1 MSPLLVDFELC
12 GQTVVTH
19 DQGHLVLSAAVAL
32 GKYAYPQRGK
42 MANESHAK
50 GTGSKDREARTKIE
64 PIAENLWNEALISL
78 LKETLWHAVCGA
90 SG

>member
-1 MSPLLVDFELC
+1 
-12 GQTVVTH
+12 
-19 DQGHLVLSAAVAL
+19 
-32 GKYAYPQRGK
+32 
-42 MANESHAK
+42 MAIESHAK